1 MKLPLADQLEL
12 DTIRANRSPISQLP
26 YLGPHI
32 KITKPPGGLASVSG
46 GLASVSGGLASVSL
60 VDTPACPRPNT
71 PACPRPHQGTAFPS
85 VSIRVHPR
93 PKCP

>member
-32 KITKPPGGLASVSG
+32 KITKQPPPGDSSV
-46 GLASVSGGLASVSL
+46 
-60 VDTPACPRPNT
+60 CPKP
-71 PACPRPHQGTAFPS
+71 PGPIF
-85 VSIRVHPR
+85 VSIRVHSR
-93 PKCP
+93 P